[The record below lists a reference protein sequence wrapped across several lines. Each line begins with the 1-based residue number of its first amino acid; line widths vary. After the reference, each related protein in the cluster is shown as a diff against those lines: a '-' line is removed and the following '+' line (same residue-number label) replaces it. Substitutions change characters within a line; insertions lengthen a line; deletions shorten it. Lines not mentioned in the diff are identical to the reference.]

1 MVEKVNGGDNL
12 TDSEN
17 TNLVK
22 RAIHIMEEWK
32 TTQSGMPNTTI
43 VEAQKSQEVMNLQEK
58 LITVKKIFLNIG
70 KQTLETSYTLSLGQ
84 LFKIALMLKRSL
96 AEVKTKEKLE
106 CK

>member
-17 TNLVK
+17 TNLDK

-43 VEAQKSQEVMNLQEK
+43 VEAQKSQEVMNLQKE
-58 LITVKKIFLNIG
+58 LMTVKKIFLNIG
-70 KQTLETSYTLSLGQ
+70 KKMLETSYTLSLGQ
-84 LFKIALMLKRSL
+84 LL
-96 AEVKTKEKLE
+96 
-106 CK
+106 